1 MLYEEI
7 QMATRKAFPPP
18 THPVPGLQAAQPASY
33 THLLQLVDPL
43 FHTAD
48 GGQRAERLGVQT
60 PETVLPA
67 DLEESNNSTLL
78 PRKRKYLSF
87 CDWISHLHGS
97 SMWHVAGLPF

>member
-18 THPVPGLQAAQPASY
+18 THPVPGLQAAQLASY

-60 PETVLPA
+60 SETVLPA

-78 PRKRKYLSF
+78 PRKRKYHMTLWCDLSL
-87 CDWISHLHGS
+87 WLTQN
-97 SMWHVAGLPF
+97 

>member
-67 DLEESNNSTLL
+67 DLEESNNSTLF
-78 PRKRKYLSF
+78 YLSRM
-87 CDWISHLHGS
+87 S
-97 SMWHVAGLPF
+97 SIYFTWLLLCNSRDK